1 MTAPAV
7 IDVRPLEEH
16 VEAMT
21 TAETGFTLMRAYAAA
36 CSDGYAGV
44 TVADLL
50 CGSIAEPLLLTVEQL
65 FAHLHKDLRRG
76 DARRHT
82 RDLVVPA
89 SREDGGRG
97 PAMAGPR

>member
-1 MTAPAV
+1 MTAV
-7 IDVRPLEEH
+7 IDVRPIEEH

-21 TAETGFTLMRAYAAA
+21 SAENGFTLMRAYAAA

-50 CGSIAEPLLLTVEQL
+50 CGSPAEPLLVTVEQL

-76 DARRHT
+76 DPRHT
-82 RDLVVPA
+82 DGMVVPA

-97 PAMAGPR
+97 PALGGGPR